1 MDTML
6 YWGIALLGVALL
18 LTVIEVFLPTA
29 GLLPV
34 VAAVVAVA
42 GVVCLFRASA
52 TWGLIGSLVVIVGGP
67 AAFFIGLR
75 VMPNTPLGRRL
86 VLTDT
91 SRGPRGGDA
100 ETVSA
105 TDSAL
110 AALIGRDGTVATD
123 LRPIGTVKIDGQRYD
138 AISDSGLIRAGA
150 TVRVLA
156 IEGAE
161 LRVRPLA

>member
-1 MDTML
+1 MDAML

-18 LTVIEVFLPTA
+18 LAVIEVFLPTA

-52 TWGLIGSLVVIVGGP
+52 TWGLIGSLIVIVGGP
-67 AAFFIGLR
+67 ASFFIGLR

-91 SRGPRGGDA
+91 SRGARGGDGDPA
-100 ETVSA
+100 SGLDA
-105 TDSAL
+105 GLS
-110 AALIGRDGTVATD
+110 ALIGREGTVATD
-123 LRPIGTVKIDGQRYD
+123 LRPIGTVKIDGQRHD

-150 TVRVLA
+150 AVRVLA
-156 IEGAE
+156 IEGTE

>member
-1 MDTML
+1 MDAML

-18 LTVIEVFLPTA
+18 LAVIEVFLPTA

-52 TWGLIGSLVVIVGGP
+52 TWGLIGSLIVIVGGP
-67 AAFFIGLR
+67 ASFFIGLR

-91 SRGPRGGDA
+91 SRGPRGGDGD
-100 ETVSA
+100 VA
-105 TDSAL
+105 TAADTSLSAL
-110 AALIGRDGTVATD
+110 VGREGLVATD
-123 LRPIGTVKIDGQRYD
+123 LRPIGTVKIDGHRYD
-138 AISDSGLIRAGA
+138 AISDSGLLRAGS

-156 IEGAE
+156 VEGAE
-161 LRVRPLA
+161 LRVRPRA